1 MPDPASPLVPRLSG
15 IRGAGEREVAE
26 RVHSMEGAG
35 QRHLDGTGEQAR
47 GRQVWVQFWPS
58 NESGVSPLWPKFQ
71 KAAEMA
77 QVTS

>member
-1 MPDPASPLVPRLSG
+1 MPDPTSPLVPRLSG
-15 IRGAGEREVAE
+15 MWGAGEGEVAE
-26 RVHSMEGAG
+26 RVHSTEEAG

-58 NESGVSPLWPKFQ
+58 SESGVSPLWPKFK

-77 QVTS
+77 QVPS